1 MHNTPSKVI
10 MYGVL
15 IGFTLF
21 ALYPL
26 LYTLQT
32 SLKTGAE
39 YLDNKLLWPTD
50 TTLENYRHVLVEGNM
65 LKYFR
70 NNMILM
76 PAAMLAYLFV
86 CISSGFAF
94 GRLRFPFRLPI
105 FLTVLF
111 LMIFPQM
118 LLSIQIFQVCRTLH
132 LVNSYLGLILVWT
145 AYFAPFGAYIMT
157 TFYSTVPLELM
168 ESARLDGAS
177 TWQILTRIMVPIAKP
192 MIGILV
198 IIGFQSMWNEL
209 PFSLLLLQKD
219 TMRTVTLG
227 IAMLQGQYGLD
238 DTVLTATIM
247 VASAVP
253 LALFLFFQKYIAMG
267 AYAGAVKG

>member
-1 MHNTPSKVI
+1 
-10 MYGVL
+10 
-15 IGFTLF
+15 
-21 ALYPL
+21 
-26 LYTLQT
+26 
-32 SLKTGAE
+32 
-39 YLDNKLLWPTD
+39 
-50 TTLENYRHVLVEGNM
+50 
-65 LKYFR
+65 
-70 NNMILM
+70 
-76 PAAMLAYLFV
+76 
-86 CISSGFAF
+86 
-94 GRLRFPFRLPI
+94 
-105 FLTVLF
+105 
-111 LMIFPQM
+111 
-118 LLSIQIFQVCRTLH
+118 
-132 LVNSYLGLILVWT
+132 
-145 AYFAPFGAYIMT
+145 
-157 TFYSTVPLELM
+157 M

-209 PFSLLLLQKD
+209 TFSLLLLQKD

-238 DTVLTATIM
+238 DTALTATIM